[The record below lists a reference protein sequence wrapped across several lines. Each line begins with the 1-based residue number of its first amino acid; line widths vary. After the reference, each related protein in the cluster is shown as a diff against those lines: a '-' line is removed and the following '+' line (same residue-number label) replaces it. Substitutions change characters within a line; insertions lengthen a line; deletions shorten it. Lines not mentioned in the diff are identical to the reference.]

1 MLAFTRATAK
11 WPIRIT
17 SAEWLTP
24 LGMNLHT
31 ACSHANKVWRYS
43 GEENKSKSSVI
54 CMFYFKSMGTDARMV
69 NNMEALGLVYKIT
82 VALPLRD
89 WQMMLRL
96 VRSSCRVCVVVAIP
110 CRRRAGWALK

>member
-1 MLAFTRATAK
+1 MAHSHNKHRMAHAFGHEPSYCLFSCECSLAVF
-11 WPIRIT
+11 
-17 SAEWLTP
+17 
-24 LGMNLHT
+24 
-31 ACSHANKVWRYS
+31 
-43 GEENKSKSSVI
+43 GEENKSKSSII
-54 CMFYFKSMGTDARMV
+54 CMFYIKSMGTDARMV
-69 NNMEALGLVYKIT
+69 NNMEALGLVYQIT